1 MLKTLKIKKNQKIFR
16 SFFILIFLN
25 LFFLNILFSSS
36 INSFLCTVSIGN
48 IIKPIH
54 IEHIPIEKIYGINNT
69 VNFTVD
75 ILDTVEVE
83 RVTLFYKYKEDSVFS
98 SRNFTLVK
106 SSDLTINSY
115 SGIVAVTDTELNKT
129 GEFLY
134 YIEVKE
140 VNNDSPYYWGNK
152 NSSSPQSV
160 MITTDLKEI
169 VVSEKGGVFVID
181 DGAGNTLLSLD
192 IPEGA
197 LSTTTNIKIKQKN
210 ISYTEYLNGNNPAVA
225 FEFEPK
231 GLKFLKPISMEFKYT
246 DNNNNGNVDNLSSG
260 VDSIYNL
267 RAYYWENSS
276 KWELYGGVVSK
287 NNKSVLFKTD
297 HFSVYALFY
306 TKLDKAGYRP
316 KYRIFTPNGDGINDK
331 IQFLNLDNESLL
343 LRFFDINGRKVRDL
357 KQPPYEWDGRDN
369 SGRLVESGIYIYQF
383 KVKID
388 DKEQYVNGTVALA
401 K

>member
-1 MLKTLKIKKNQKIFR
+1 MLKTLEIKKNQKIFR

-140 VNNDSPYYWGNK
+140 VNNDSP
-152 NSSSPQSV
+152 
-160 MITTDLKEI
+160 
-169 VVSEKGGVFVID
+169 
-181 DGAGNTLLSLD
+181 
-192 IPEGA
+192 
-197 LSTTTNIKIKQKN
+197 
-210 ISYTEYLNGNNPAVA
+210 
-225 FEFEPK
+225 
-231 GLKFLKPISMEFKYT
+231 
-246 DNNNNGNVDNLSSG
+246 
-260 VDSIYNL
+260 
-267 RAYYWENSS
+267 
-276 KWELYGGVVSK
+276 
-287 NNKSVLFKTD
+287 
-297 HFSVYALFY
+297 
-306 TKLDKAGYRP
+306 
-316 KYRIFTPNGDGINDK
+316 
-331 IQFLNLDNESLL
+331 
-343 LRFFDINGRKVRDL
+343 
-357 KQPPYEWDGRDN
+357 
-369 SGRLVESGIYIYQF
+369 
-383 KVKID
+383 
-388 DKEQYVNGTVALA
+388 
-401 K
+401 